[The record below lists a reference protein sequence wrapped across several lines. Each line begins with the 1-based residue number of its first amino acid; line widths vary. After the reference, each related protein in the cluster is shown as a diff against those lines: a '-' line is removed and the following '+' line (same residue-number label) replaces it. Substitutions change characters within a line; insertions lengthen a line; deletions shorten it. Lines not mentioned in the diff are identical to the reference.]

1 MDFGAFVEILPGK
14 DGLVHISQI
23 SEERVE
29 NVSDKL
35 AEGDVV
41 KVKVLEID
49 RQGRIRL
56 SMKEANEEV
65 A

>member
-23 SEERVE
+23 CEERVDK
-29 NVSDKL
+29 VTDKL

-56 SMKEANEEV
+56 SMKAIEDAV

>member
-23 SEERVE
+23 SDERVE

-35 AEGDVV
+35 SEGDVV

-56 SMKEANEEV
+56 RMTVVEEA
-65 A
+65 AA